1 MDGRGFGCA
10 LFCARESDGGRSHFS
25 FGYLKLTSEI
35 LRFAQDDNLKKK
47 KKKKN
52 QEAFGG
58 SGGAAND
65 RECLKLTPGGVN
77 PAPTNIG

>member
-1 MDGRGFGCA
+1 
-10 LFCARESDGGRSHFS
+10 
-25 FGYLKLTSEI
+25 LKLTSEI